1 MWLQKQPLVSCSR
14 AGKLQVP
21 LLRVLAAWLMNRGKE
36 WSLFFGT
43 TWGTRCYK
51 DCTDGQFLSV
61 YHYCSKC
68 FMNLICFIL
77 TNALREKVTIIFL
90 SVRKPGKHD
99 VCTLLKITQ
108 QGGCGHST
116 DSSHTTPETW
126 DCVQRK
132 VQISWAPWGSPVSLF
147 QWPRGGMVPE
157 TEEPLGESQGELPV
171 SGRDR

>member
-14 AGKLQVP
+14 AGKHQVP
-21 LLRVLAAWLMNRGKE
+21 LLRVLAAWIMNRGKE

-43 TWGTRCYK
+43 TWGTRRYK

-77 TNALREKVTIIFL
+77 TNALGEKVTIIFL

-126 DCVQRK
+126 DCGPEK
-132 VQISWAPWGSPVSLF
+132 GSDLMSTLRLTCLSVSLTMR
-147 QWPRGGMVPE
+147 WDGSWNRRTSRWEPGGAAS
-157 TEEPLGESQGELPV
+157 LWQG
-171 SGRDR
+171 

>member
-43 TWGTRCYK
+43 TWGMRCYK
-51 DCTDGQFLSV
+51 DYTDGQFLSV

-126 DCVQRK
+126 DCGPEKDSDLMSALRLTCLSVSMTTRWDG
-132 VQISWAPWGSPVSLF
+132 SWNRRTSRWEPGGAASL
-147 QWPRGGMVPE
+147 W
-157 TEEPLGESQGELPV
+157 QG
-171 SGRDR
+171 